1 MRVMFH
7 FDVLQRHIDA
17 GKPEDGDNCPIA
29 LAIKE
34 AGHTCSVGD
43 DLVIDGKKYRWPKEL
58 YDFIGDFDLGHGG
71 EPFSFDLD
79 HEDLIDPDFLIEE
92 DDASL

>member
-1 MRVMFH
+1 MHLH

-17 GKPEDGDNCPIA
+17 GKPEDGDNCPVA

-34 AGHTCSVGD
+34 AGHECSVGD
-43 DLVIDGKKYRWPKEL
+43 ELVIDGLKYQWPKEL
-58 YDFIGDFDLGHGG
+58 YNFIGDFDMGHGG

-79 HEDLIDPDFLIEE
+79 RGDLIAGQDFEEEEE
-92 DDASL
+92 DE